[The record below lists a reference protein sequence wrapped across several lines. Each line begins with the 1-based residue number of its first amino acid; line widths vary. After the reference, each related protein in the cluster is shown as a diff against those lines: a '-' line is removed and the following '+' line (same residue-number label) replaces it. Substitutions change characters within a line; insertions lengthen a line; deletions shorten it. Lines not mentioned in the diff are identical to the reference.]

1 MIMNNSFNDSANN
14 SIKVF
19 TNLLDMVQKTN
30 NISEQIKVG
39 LSNINYEINVDGLD
53 IVKKINDIASLI
65 AISDLDLTVASKILY
80 NASNNWEKIYS
91 IKSAYL
97 TVFETF
103 KAYNKHRQ
111 FLNKISTNSSVFLN
125 EEFKNINNSIK
136 VFKNKYRYDN
146 EMSVIRNNISGHIS
160 DNIELYY
167 NTIIQFDGDKTGEM
181 IIEFLQ
187 ILDILQNFLI
197 KILEQEKLKYNH
209 QEIIK
214 LARQILPD
222 LNDKINLLF

>member
-1 MIMNNSFNDSANN
+1 MNKSFNDSANQ
-14 SIKVF
+14 SIQVF
-19 TNLLDMVQKTN
+19 TNLLDKVQKSN
-30 NISEQIKVG
+30 SIAEEIKVR
-39 LSNINYEINVDGLD
+39 LSNIDYEINFDELD
-53 IVKKINDIASLI
+53 IVRKINDIASLI
-65 AISDLDLTVASKILY
+65 AISDLDLAVASKILF

-97 TVFETF
+97 TIFETF
-103 KAYNKHRQ
+103 KTYNKHRK
-111 FLNKISTNSSVFLN
+111 FLNEISINSSIFLN
-125 EEFKNINNSIK
+125 EEFKNINNLIK
-136 VFKNKYRYDN
+136 VFKNKHRYDN

-181 IIEFLQ
+181 MIEFLQ

-214 LARQILPD
+214 LARKMFPD
-222 LNDKINLLF
+222 LNNKIDLLF